1 MAFFVAGAT
10 GNVGSELVRQLAA
23 AGEPVRALTRR
34 PEAAEL
40 PDGAV
45 AVGGDLDHPDT
56 LAPALDGAR
65 GAFLL
70 SGYADMA
77 GLLAAVRDAGIE
89 RVVLLSASAAD
100 TGDLDNAVAR
110 YHLQSEQ
117 AVKESG
123 VPFTILRPRTF
134 MSNTLRWRD
143 QLAAGDVVR
152 EPFADVAVATVD
164 PADIAAVAARAF
176 LGEGHAGRTYR
187 VTGPRALRPDERLAI
202 LGVALGRELR
212 LEPLSNDEARAELSA
227 TMPAEYV
234 DAFFRF
240 FVDGTLDEATL
251 HSTVRDVTG
260 RDPATFEQWV
270 ETHADAFR

>member
-34 PEAAEL
+34 PEATEL

-70 SGYADMA
+70 SGYADMP
-77 GLLAAVRDAGIE
+77 GLLVAVRDAGIE

-117 AVKESG
+117 AVERVG
-123 VPFTILRPRTF
+123 RPVHDPAAAH
-134 MSNTLRWRD
+134 LHV
-143 QLAAGDVVR
+143 QHAALAGSAGAGDVVR

-164 PADIAAVAARAF
+164 PADIAAVAARA
-176 LGEGHAGRTYR
+176 LLAEGHAGRTTASPGGGR
-187 VTGPRALRPDERLAI
+187 CGRRERLAI
-202 LGVALGRELR
+202 LGAALGRELR
-212 LEPLSNDEARAELSA
+212 LEPLSSDEARAELGA

-251 HSTVRDVTG
+251 PPPS
-260 RDPATFEQWV
+260 AT
-270 ETHADAFR
+270 